1 MQNVRLDDM
10 SKDSAFAQRDVDIDE
25 DSDVQQVQARNYDPQ
40 NDQRDMRRL
49 GKKQELK
56 RRFRFFSV
64 VGFVVVLGLTWEFS
78 LTTLVF
84 NLGNGGTAGAI
95 WLVLVVCSCM
105 FFVMLSMAELASMAP
120 TSGGQYHWVS
130 EFSSPHLQRPLSYA
144 VGWLCA
150 LGWQCAMPTVAF
162 IGAQQVLALIVI
174 ATDGSYVIQGWH
186 ASLMTMAFVL
196 SAISFNTFA
205 IGKLPVLEGLAVV
218 LHVFGFFAFVVIMWT
233 MGPRADAKL
242 TFTDF
247 TNTNAWSS
255 VGLAT
260 MIGMVGPVTTYLGAD
275 SAVHLAEELKDAS
288 YVLPRAMFSAAIINY
303 ISGFV
308 MTVTFMFNLGDL
320 DEILEPNSGQPWV
333 SAIFAITG
341 SKAGTIV
348 LIVIMTVMYFF
359 CAVNQVTTSSRQV
372 FAFARDKGLPFH
384 QFLSRVRP
392 DSGVPANSVYVTLI
406 FTCLLS
412 LIIIGSTVA
421 FNIILSVSATGLFT
435 SYLTVI
441 VTVLAKRIRGEKFP
455 PSKFS
460 LGKWG
465 ALVNVIAICFLIVAY
480 VFLFFPAAPNPAP
493 PDMNWAILVYGVVV
507 LFAFVWYF
515 VRGRHEY
522 DGPVS
527 YVRKDVL

>member
-1 MQNVRLDDM
+1 
-10 SKDSAFAQRDVDIDE
+10 
-25 DSDVQQVQARNYDPQ
+25 
-40 NDQRDMRRL
+40 
-49 GKKQELK
+49 
-56 RRFRFFSV
+56 
-64 VGFVVVLGLTWEFS
+64 
-78 LTTLVF
+78 
-84 NLGNGGTAGAI
+84 
-95 WLVLVVCSCM
+95 
-105 FFVMLSMAELASMAP
+105 
-120 TSGGQYHWVS
+120 
-130 EFSSPHLQRPLSYA
+130 
-144 VGWLCA
+144 
-150 LGWQCAMPTVAF
+150 MPTVAY
-162 IGAQQVLALIVI
+162 IGGQQVLALIVI

-218 LHVFGFFAFVVIMWT
+218 LHVFGFFAFVVIMWV

-247 TNTNAWSS
+247 TNANGWSS

-308 MTVTFMFNLGDL
+308 MTVTFMFNLGNL
-320 DEILEPNSGQPWV
+320 DEILEATSGQPWV
-333 SAIFAITG
+333 SAIYAITG

-348 LIVIMTVMYFF
+348 LIVVMTVMVSKRQTLPQHPANHLQQYFF

-441 VTVLAKRIRGEKFP
+441 ATVLAKRIRGEKFP
-455 PSKFS
+455 ASKFS

-465 ALVNVIAICFLIVAY
+465 ALVNIIAICFLIVAY
-480 VFLFFPAAPNPAP
+480 IFLFFPAAPRPDPAA
-493 PDMNWAILVYGVVV
+493 MNWAILV
-507 LFAFVWYF
+507 
-515 VRGRHEY
+515 
-522 DGPVS
+522 
-527 YVRKDVL
+527 